1 MGFPPQRAH
10 YLLHESAVGSFWA
23 EAHEVVGTHHPPRVL
38 VLAQGTCH
46 AKERFPSRWVADRQP
61 PSPSTHPSSSPCL
74 QKPRSYEGQP
84 TMLASAC
91 RRGQSLLLHSPA
103 GAKSRTTLNPTQW
116 KSLRDGLGGGTGM
129 PQEHPGSGAFL
140 PADRRWHQALAGGQA
155 WNSSAGEGEAPAPT
169 ERGAE
174 TALGHPALVT
184 LVQEAAAVAL
194 GAEPAHQGPH
204 PTSGLE
210 GAAHTGPPH
219 APSVTPPCAPQ
230 HPLLPCL
237 HPGSPILRLLAWST
251 QGGAF
256 PWGGDVQHPLGAQGL
271 VHKELT
277 RSGCP
282 GEARA
287 LPSAKGVGA
296 PIPRAGRM
304 MGSEQC

>member
-1 MGFPPQRAH
+1 MGSRQAAPITQHPSQQ
-10 YLLHESAVGSFWA
+10 LTLPA
-23 EAHEVVGTHHPPRVL
+23 EATVVRGAAHDAGISVQEGAVL
-38 VLAQGTCH
+38 VAALTCRSKEQDNAQSNTMEITQGWAGWRNRDAPGAPRLWGISPRRQEVASSTCW
-46 AKERFPSRWVADRQP
+46 RP
-61 PSPSTHPSSSPCL
+61 
-74 QKPRSYEGQP
+74 G
-84 TMLASAC
+84 
-91 RRGQSLLLHSPA
+91 
-103 GAKSRTTLNPTQW
+103 
-116 KSLRDGLGGGTGM
+116 LRD
-129 PQEHPGSGAFL
+129 SG
-140 PADRRWHQALAGGQA
+140 
-155 WNSSAGEGEAPAPT
+155 AGEGEAPAPT

>member
-155 WNSSAGEGEAPAPT
+155 CGTRVLGRERLLHLLNVEQKQRSGILLWSHSCRKPQPSPLVRSPHTRVLTPPAGWKGQHTPGHPMHPLSHLPVPHSTHCCPACTQDPPSCASWLGALKEELSHGEGMCST
-169 ERGAE
+169 HWVHR
-174 TALGHPALVT
+174 
-184 LVQEAAAVAL
+184 
-194 GAEPAHQGPH
+194 
-204 PTSGLE
+204 
-210 GAAHTGPPH
+210 
-219 APSVTPPCAPQ
+219 
-230 HPLLPCL
+230 
-237 HPGSPILRLLAWST
+237 AWST
-251 QGGAF
+251 
-256 PWGGDVQHPLGAQGL
+256 
-271 VHKELT
+271 
-277 RSGCP
+277 RN
-282 GEARA
+282 
-287 LPSAKGVGA
+287 
-296 PIPRAGRM
+296 
-304 MGSEQC
+304 